1 MLFKIVEHTNS
12 TQSSENRFDPEILCL
27 LMRNEYHFPLWFPL
41 LPKPLESQF
50 MIYLKERQQ
59 KEEEDRKQRI
69 QLYVFVLRSI
79 AYPFNAKQP
88 GDMTKRHIKITKEG
102 LEKLRARVEV

>member
-1 MLFKIVEHTNS
+1 MYKI
-12 TQSSENRFDPEILCL
+12 QKMPFL
-27 LMRNEYHFPLWFPL
+27 LKNLEYKFSWYSKLVHQMMNEYQFPLKSPL
-41 LPKPLESQF
+41 HIIS
-50 MIYLKERQQ
+50 IYDRLKERQQ
-59 KEEEDRKQRI
+59 QEEENRKQRI

>member
-1 MLFKIVEHTNS
+1 MSIFQEKRV
-12 TQSSENRFDPEILCL
+12 
-27 LMRNEYHFPLWFPL
+27 
-41 LPKPLESQF
+41 
-50 MIYLKERQQ
+50 

-88 GDMTKRHIKITKEG
+88 GDMTKRHHKVTKEG
-102 LEKLRARVEV
+102 LDKLRAKVEVCLHDRDHNVIELEY

>member
-1 MLFKIVEHTNS
+1 
-12 TQSSENRFDPEILCL
+12 
-27 LMRNEYHFPLWFPL
+27 
-41 LPKPLESQF
+41 
-50 MIYLKERQQ
+50 MICLKERQQ

>member
-1 MLFKIVEHTNS
+1 M
-12 TQSSENRFDPEILCL
+12 
-27 LMRNEYHFPLWFPL
+27 NEYQFPLKSPL
-41 LPKPLESQF
+41 HIIS
-50 MIYLKERQQ
+50 IYDRLKERQQ
-59 KEEEDRKQRI
+59 QEEENRKQRI

>member
-1 MLFKIVEHTNS
+1 M
-12 TQSSENRFDPEILCL
+12 
-27 LMRNEYHFPLWFPL
+27 MNEYQFPLKSPL
-41 LPKPLESQF
+41 HIIS
-50 MIYLKERQQ
+50 IYDRLKERQQ
-59 KEEEDRKQRI
+59 QEEENRKQRI

-102 LEKLRARVEV
+102 LEKLRARVEVNLKTSHSYQGL

>member
-1 MLFKIVEHTNS
+1 M
-12 TQSSENRFDPEILCL
+12 
-27 LMRNEYHFPLWFPL
+27 NEYQFPLKSPL
-41 LPKPLESQF
+41 HIIS
-50 MIYLKERQQ
+50 IYDPLKERQQ
-59 KEEEDRKQRI
+59 QEEENRKQRI